1 MSGNTTGVATRACRL
16 LRVGLHIA
24 HGIAT
29 ATLLFPWLPQAKRTA
44 HVQRWSARLLHI
56 LAIRLVIDDAP
67 TSDSISP
74 AMIVANHISWLDV
87 YALNAVC
94 PSRFVAKSEIRAWP
108 LLGWFSRCAGTLFIE
123 RARSRDVLK
132 VNNQIS
138 ALIQRGDTVAVF
150 PEGTTTDGKIVL
162 PFRSALLQPVVAIGA
177 SVQSIA
183 LRYTRA
189 DGSACGEAEYT
200 ADKSLIDSIAL
211 ILTQPVI
218 HANLQLLPPL
228 ATAGLHRRDIAR
240 SAQVS
245 IARALGVPAP
255 RNNLQPEIDRQASQ
269 TPSDEIAVAVA

>member
-1 MSGNTTGVATRACRL
+1 MSDNTTGVATRACRL

-29 ATLLFPWLPQAKRTA
+29 ATLLFPWISRAKRAA
-44 HVQRWSARLLHI
+44 HVQQWSARLLHI
-56 LAIRLVIDDAP
+56 LAVRLVVEDAS
-67 TSDSISP
+67 TSNPVPP

-87 YALNAVC
+87 YALNAVR

-123 RARSRDVLK
+123 RTRSRDVLK
-132 VNNQIS
+132 INNQIS
-138 ALIQRGDTVAVF
+138 ALIQQGDTVAVF
-150 PEGTTTDGKIVL
+150 PEGTTTDGNVVL

-177 SVQSIA
+177 GVQSIA

-189 DGSACGEAEYT
+189 DGSVCGEAEYT
-200 ADKSLIDSIAL
+200 TDKSLIDSIAL
-211 ILTQPVI
+211 VLTQPVI
-218 HANLQLLPPL
+218 HANLRFLPTL
-228 ATAGLHRRDIAR
+228 ATAGMHRRDVAR

-255 RNNLQPEIDRQASQ
+255 RKNRQPEIDRQTSQ
-269 TPSDEIAVAVA
+269 APGGEIAVAAS